1 MTKKLLTLALILMA
15 NAAFAQNT
23 YLDLLVNYSPSTFY
37 YGDANDD
44 LKDYRENL
52 KGLQA
57 GLSFQAGITEHF
69 TAVAELYYM
78 QKGSQFKS
86 DNPINHAKTK
96 TRLHMIE
103 MPVMAR
109 VHFGRVYLNAGPSL
123 AYQLAGKVKVEA
135 TETTPKTETKINFG
149 SGANEFKR
157 WDAGMEVGGGY
168 ELPFKKTMRITFD
181 VRYHVGLVN
190 ISNVSEIYNRSFLFN
205 IMISKP
211 WKKNPL
217 ARTR

>member
-1 MTKKLLTLALILMA
+1 MTKKILTIALFLMA
-15 NAAFAQNT
+15 STVFAQKT

-37 YGDANDD
+37 YGDNNED
-44 LKDYRENL
+44 LKDYKKNL

-57 GLSFQAGITEHF
+57 GFSFQAGVSERF

-78 QKGSQFKS
+78 QKGSQLTG
-86 DNPINHAKTK
+86 DNPISNAKTK
-96 TRLHMIE
+96 TRIHMIE
-103 MPVMAR
+103 MPVLAR
-109 VHFGRVYLNAGPSL
+109 VHFGRAYLNAGPSL
-123 AYQLAGKVKVEA
+123 AYQMAGKVKIDA
-135 TETTPKTETKINFG
+135 TETSAKTETKIKFG
-149 SGANEFKR
+149 DGADEMKR
-157 WDAGMEVGGGY
+157 FDAGLEVGGGY
-168 ELPFKKTMRITFD
+168 ELPFRQNLRITFD

-217 ARTR
+217 ARNK